1 MKLQNTAKLN
11 RLITSLNALLDRA
24 KLDLNTL
31 SISAIR
37 DSESQIKDISEYQ
50 QEVYEELTLQY
61 ENEVQGRL
69 GQVEAN

>member
-37 DSESQIKDISEYQ
+37 ESESQIKDIREYQ

-61 ENEVQGRL
+61 EHEVQGL
-69 GQVEAN
+69 PSQVGAN